1 MRGGDTLVDGCSWMS
16 GINVPAFTIQPGNL
30 KLLHIA
36 APHQSF
42 LAIGSEEPIAKKSS
56 FPSGEA
62 KGQLRK
68 LVPFNGELYYLKK
81 YPAINTCTTKITG
94 TPMENFGFL
103 VL

>member
-1 MRGGDTLVDGCSWMS
+1 MRGGDTLKFQISRLNGKNHNIYTTHPSVFF
-16 GINVPAFTIQPGNL
+16 NQRA
-30 KLLHIA
+30 A
-36 APHQSF
+36 APHQS
-42 LAIGSEEPIAKKSS
+42 AGSEVPSDS
-56 FPSGEA
+56 FPPGEA